1 MPTKYFVVAES
12 QLNDGLIQELNQQI
26 ASGKKDVKPQPIEVP
41 SSEQPLPATAVTRG
55 SKRNQMRGRYKT
67 FSDRVEDLKKYKAI
81 HGHVNVKIPD
91 DKSLSQFCANARYA
105 RKNPGKGMQLT
116 EERIAALDS
125 VGFDWETQ
133 EYVTKS
139 FEERLEDL
147 NNYKAEH
154 GHVNVRIAED
164 QSLGQFCANVR
175 YTRRR
180 PEKEGTRKLTED
192 RIAKL
197 DALGFEW

>member
-12 QLNDGLIQELNQQI
+12 QLNDGLVQELNQI
-26 ASGKKDVKPQPIEVP
+26 ASGKQAANEVKVP
-41 SSEQPLPATAVTRG
+41 SGEDSRPATARHP
-55 SKRNQMRGRYKT
+55 KRHQPRGRYKT
-67 FSDRVEDLKKYKAI
+67 FTDRVDDLKRYRAV
-81 HGHVNVKIPD
+81 HGHVNVKITD

-116 EERIAALDS
+116 EERIASLDS

-133 EYVTKS
+133 EYVTRT
-139 FEERLEDL
+139 FDQRLEDL
-147 NNYKAEH
+147 QDYKSKH
-154 GHVNVRIAED
+154 GHCNVRIAED

-180 PEKEGTRKLTED
+180 PGKEGTRKLSED

>member
-1 MPTKYFVVAES
+1 MPTKYFVVAEP
-12 QLNDGLIQELNQQI
+12 QLNNDLIQELSKI
-26 ASGKKDVKPQPIEVP
+26 ASNKKAVKKVGVKPSSSIDQTLPP
-41 SSEQPLPATAVTRG
+41 STRPN
-55 SKRNQMRGRYKT
+55 RHQLRGRYKT
-67 FSDRVEDLKKYKAI
+67 FADRVEDLKQYRAI

-105 RKNPGKGMQLT
+105 RKNPNKGMQLT
-116 EERIAALDS
+116 EERIAALDA

-133 EYVTKS
+133 EYVTKT
-139 FEERLEDL
+139 FDERLLDL
-147 NNYKAEH
+147 QEYKTKH
-154 GHVNVRIAED
+154 GHCNVRIAED

-180 PEKEGTRKLTED
+180 PGKEGTRKLTED